1 MAICKH
7 KQLQRQCE
15 LCQAAEAI
23 RQAYF
28 EGFAKGLEHGVCG
41 GYGDSPM
48 HNQAYPQSNAKID
61 SEST

>member
-1 MAICKH
+1 MTICKH

-23 RQAYF
+23 KEAYF
-28 EGFAKGLEHGVCG
+28 EGFAKGFEHGVCG

-48 HNQAYPQSNAKID
+48 HIHAYPQSDAKVN